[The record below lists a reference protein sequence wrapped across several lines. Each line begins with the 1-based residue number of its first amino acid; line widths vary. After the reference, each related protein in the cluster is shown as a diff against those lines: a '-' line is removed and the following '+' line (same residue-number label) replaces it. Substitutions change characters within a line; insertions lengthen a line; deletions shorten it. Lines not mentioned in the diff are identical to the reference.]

1 MILALSRSLYLFFW
15 LIIRVKIVIFVGMY
29 KVIPKKRYQHT
40 LDLVD
45 KFFSKE
51 EKILDLGVENP
62 LSNLIREK
70 GFQVKNT
77 GGEDLDDEFEQLKN
91 IEAHAVTAFEILEHL
106 LNPYSVLKNLPGK
119 KLLVTVPLKLW
130 FAEPYRNM
138 NDIRDWHYHEF
149 TDWQLDRLLEK
160 SGWEIKFRKKW
171 TNPSGKIG
179 VRPLLRR
186 ITPRYYAVYAER
198 K

>member
-1 MILALSRSLYLFFW
+1 
-15 LIIRVKIVIFVGMY
+15 MY

-45 KFFSKE
+45 RFFVRG

-62 LSNLIREK
+62 LSNLVREK
-70 GFQVKNT
+70 GFQVINT
-77 GGEDLDDEFEQLKN
+77 KGEDLDDEFEHLKN
-91 IEAHAVTAFEILEHL
+91 IDADNITAFEILEHL
-106 LNPYSVLKNLPGK
+106 LNPYLVLKNLPGK

-130 FAEPYRNM
+130 FASPYRNM

-179 VRPLLRR
+179 IRPFLRR

>member
-1 MILALSRSLYLFFW
+1 
-15 LIIRVKIVIFVGMY
+15 MY
-29 KVIPKKRYQHT
+29 KKVPKKRYAIT
-40 LDLVD
+40 LGLVE
-45 KFFSKE
+45 KFISKD

-70 GFQVKNT
+70 GYQVQNT
-77 GGEDLDDEFEQLKN
+77 DGEDLDDEFLQLKE
-91 IEAHAVTAFEILEHL
+91 IDADVVTAFEILEHL

-119 KLLVTVPLKLW
+119 KLLITVPLQLW
-130 FAEPYRNM
+130 FAAPYRNM

-160 SGWEIKFRKKW
+160 TGWEIKFRKKW
-171 TNPSGKIG
+171 TNPAGKIG
-179 VRPLLRR
+179 VRPLLRK

>member
-1 MILALSRSLYLFFW
+1 
-15 LIIRVKIVIFVGMY
+15 MY
-29 KVIPKKRYQHT
+29 KVIPKKRYKIT
-40 LDLVD
+40 LELVD
-45 KFFSKE
+45 QFLSPN
-51 EKILDLGVENP
+51 EKILDLGVVNP

-70 GFQVKNT
+70 GYQVTNT
-77 GGEDLDDEFEQLKN
+77 QGEDLDDQYDHLKN
-91 IEAHAVTAFEILEHL
+91 FDVEVVTAFEILEHL

-130 FAEPYRNM
+130 FAAPYRNM

-160 SGWEIKFRKKW
+160 AGWEIKFRKKW
-171 TNPSGKIG
+171 TNPSRKIG
-179 VRPLLRR
+179 IRPFLRR